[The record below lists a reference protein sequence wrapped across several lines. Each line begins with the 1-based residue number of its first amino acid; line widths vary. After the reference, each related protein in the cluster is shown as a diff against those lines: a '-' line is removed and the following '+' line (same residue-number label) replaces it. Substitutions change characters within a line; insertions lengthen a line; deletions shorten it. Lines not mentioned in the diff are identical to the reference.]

1 MLESQLHF
9 LFLQNSNIED
19 ITEDINQKLTI
30 THGSYTIYFR
40 IFKPGCCIGN
50 IDDGVEEFM
59 VSFWLMVVVSLL
71 QGLLA

>member
-30 THGSYTIYFR
+30 PHRSNHINLTFFQTRNHM
-40 IFKPGCCIGN
+40 GN
-50 IDDGVEEFM
+50 MNEDVEEFRK
-59 VSFWLMVVVSLL
+59 SFWLLADVSVL
-71 QGLLA
+71 